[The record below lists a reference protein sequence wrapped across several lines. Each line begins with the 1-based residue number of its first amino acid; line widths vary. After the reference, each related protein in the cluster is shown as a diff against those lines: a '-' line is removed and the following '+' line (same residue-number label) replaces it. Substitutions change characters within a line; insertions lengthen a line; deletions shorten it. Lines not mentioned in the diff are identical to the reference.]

1 MKAGPELRSKR
12 LAKLPP
18 DTPLRVSEHS
28 GRWLS
33 VEIPD
38 GRSGWVAREYVGC
51 CRR

>member
-1 MKAGPELRSKR
+1 M
-12 LAKLPP
+12 AKLPP